1 MTIFL
6 FWGKI
11 MRKERK
17 MLIDTHAHLT
27 DKAFEGEEE
36 RIIKNAKDSTV
47 EKIITSGYNLPSSLD
62 AVKFCERHED
72 VYASIG
78 IYPENI
84 YELTD
89 EVEKSLEELGR
100 NNKVVA
106 IGEIGLQYTEGMPDR
121 EAQKRGFVRQIK
133 LAHALGKP
141 IVIHCRE
148 AYGDTLE
155 ILKANKD
162 YLTFGGTMHC
172 FGGSEDVAK
181 ELIKLGLYI
190 SVGGV
195 STFKNAER
203 LRGVL
208 REVPLDKIIL
218 ETDCPYLTPQP
229 YRGRRNSPEYI
240 PLIAENLAKIKG
252 IGAEEVAIRT
262 TENARRLFKI

>member
-1 MTIFL
+1 
-6 FWGKI
+6 
-11 MRKERK
+11 

-36 RIIKNAKDSTV
+36 KIIQEAKDCTV
-47 EKIITSGYNLPSSLD
+47 KKIITSGYNLPSSKM
-62 AVKFCERHED
+62 AVEFCHAHED
-72 VYASIG
+72 IYASVG

-84 YELTD
+84 YELD
-89 EVEKSLEELGR
+89 EEVEKSLAELAHDE
-100 NNKVVA
+100 KVVA
-106 IGEIGLQYTEGMPDR
+106 IGEIGLQYTDGMPDR
-121 EAQKRGFVRQIK
+121 EVQKRGFVKQIR
-133 LAHALGKP
+133 LAHDLRKP

-155 ILKANKD
+155 ILKANKE
-162 YLTFGGTMHC
+162 YLTYGGTMHC
-172 FGGSEDVAK
+172 FGGSEQVAK
-181 ELIKLGLYI
+181 ELIKLGLHI

-203 LRGVL
+203 LRDVL
-208 REVPLDKIIL
+208 RVVPIEKILL

-252 IGAEEVAIRT
+252 ISEQEVASIT

>member
-11 MRKERK
+11 MGKEGK

-36 RIIKNAKDSTV
+36 KIIKNAKDSTV
-47 EKIITSGYNLPSSLD
+47 EKIITSGYNLPSSLE
-62 AVKFCERHED
+62 AVEFCGKHEG
-72 VYASIG
+72 VYATVG

-84 YELTD
+84 YELND
-89 EVEKSLEELGR
+89 EVEKSLVELGK
-100 NNKVVA
+100 NDKVVG

-121 EAQKRGFVRQIK
+121 EAQKRGFIRQIK
-133 LAHALGKP
+133 LAHSLKKP

-155 ILKANKD
+155 ILKENKD
-162 YLTFGGTMHC
+162 YLAYGGTMHC
-172 FGGSEDVAK
+172 FGGSEEVAK

-203 LRGVL
+203 LREVL
-208 REVPLDKIIL
+208 RKIPLDRIIL

-240 PLIAENLAKIKG
+240 PLIAENLGKIKG
-252 IGAEEVAIRT
+252 VSTEEVAIRT